1 MIKVRELNGRHRK
14 TFDDVMTT
22 PPKPGIKWFD
32 VASLIKHLGGKVR
45 NGDGSRRR
53 FILSGT
59 IYLTHQPHPGNEMD
73 KGAVVGLREW
83 FENVVGVD
91 YE

>member
-1 MIKVRELNGRHRK
+1 MIKVKELNGRHRK
-14 TFDDVMTT
+14 TFDEVMTT
-22 PPKPGIKWFD
+22 PPKPGIKWSD
-32 VASLIKHLGGKVR
+32 VVSLIKYLGGRVK

-53 FILSGT
+53 FIVSGT

-73 KGAVVGLREW
+73 KGAVSGLREW
-83 FENVVGVD
+83 FENAVGVD